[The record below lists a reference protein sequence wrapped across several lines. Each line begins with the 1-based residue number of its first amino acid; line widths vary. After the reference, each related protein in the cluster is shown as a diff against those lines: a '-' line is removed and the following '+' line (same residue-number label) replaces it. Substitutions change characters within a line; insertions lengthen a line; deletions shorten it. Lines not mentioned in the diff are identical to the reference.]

1 MVSIE
6 TCHPGDP
13 SSIPCQTKLFFLKK
27 IAKVPEPFRELR
39 HSCEFLSGKF
49 CKFKSWPHVKIAKV
63 CILYPFAE
71 KLREFN
77 AQVFFI
83 NEFVT
88 IFTHFHRI
96 YWFSWSKFDLTEKSS
111 CLTASQCENY
121 GILVS
126 HFFGK
131 NFVKA
136 QRGCSVCEVE
146 ITPVIDNTFE
156 FPAFDAE
163 TP

>member
-13 SSIPCQTKLFFLKK
+13 SSIPWQTKLFFLKK

-111 CLTASQCENY
+111 CLTVHIVEKWKIWCHWKSISSNQLFSDLFSKTVAFTKFLPKKCETK
-121 GILVS
+121 I
-126 HFFGK
+126 
-131 NFVKA
+131 
-136 QRGCSVCEVE
+136 
-146 ITPVIDNTFE
+146 P
-156 FPAFDAE
+156 
-163 TP
+163 